1 MDIGEKWRPNL
12 IDLNNGGRGN
22 GVGNNNNTN
31 LIYNLE
37 YIQELQF
44 NYQIKIQSENP

>member
-1 MDIGEKWRPNL
+1 MPEITVCYYQASTMDIGEKWRPNL
-12 IDLNNGGRGN
+12 LELNNGGRGN

-37 YIQELQF
+37 YIQ
-44 NYQIKIQSENP
+44 